1 PFSLGQAV
9 SQNASPLPDPPPSV
23 SDALRARLISY
34 YLGETGTWCNTTD
47 SEMHFTVKGIHKIM
61 KSIAFSSAA
70 MALASRQLDN
80 AKGGS
85 SQLTLN
91 LYQDTIQ
98 FLLRHDPKVADPSI
112 LATCTLLCVYE
123 MMSSGVPEWRR
134 HLRGCAGLL
143 RMRNSNGNSEG
154 IVKTCFWAF
163 TRIDVWAAF
172 IMEQSTLIPTDS
184 WVQDESVAS
193 VAAKNDLDDYCNLAI
208 LIFAKI
214 VNVTG
219 PILQNAAL
227 SSSEVAPIVN
237 DLWNELQAWLS
248 YRPKDALPLM
258 SAGPTRSNPFPT
270 VVFATSSPICGHT
283 FYHAGCILLLQ
294 TGLLQPSLD
303 ARDQD
308 LDPVWHARELVGLS
322 ISNESHFGALGCSQ
336 DFFSPNWVN
345 QLQPLYI
352 AGRVFG
358 SWKLRPGRKHDLNH
372 SADKSRHRQ
381 PGLPRHD
388 EQPAELDPDMD
399 DFPAEKMAIL
409 RQLATIERST
419 GWKTSDR
426 ARDLRVLW
434 KLEH

>member
-1 PFSLGQAV
+1 MLRLSDTDVATLTSIETQLRSGRPPRGEHVFQGSAVQGVADKDVLFQGGPDVTTPQQVVDETDGNESTASTGELTSSHVRCDHANNVLDEIPVDGPTGDPDLATQTARLDDCEQLYPPFQHVTPPLIPDGRLAASTSQAEGAGAFIPPFSLGQAV

-34 YLGETGTWCNTTD
+34 YLRETGTWCNTTD
-47 SEMHFTVKGIHKIM
+47 SEMHFTIKGIHKLM
-61 KSIAFSSAA
+61 KSMAFSSAA

-98 FLLRHDPKVADPSI
+98 FLLRHDPNVADPSI

-123 MMSSGVPEWRR
+123 MMASGVSEWRR

-143 RMRNSNGNSEG
+143 RMRNWNGDSEG

-163 TRIDVWAAF
+163 ARIDVWAAF

-214 VNVTG
+214 VNVAG
-219 PILQNAAL
+219 PRLQNATL
-227 SSSEVAPIVN
+227 SSPEVAPIVN

-270 VVFATSSPICGHT
+270 VVFATSSPSKKAFH
-283 FYHAGCILLLQ
+283 
-294 TGLLQPSLD
+294 
-303 ARDQD
+303 
-308 LDPVWHARELVGLS
+308 
-322 ISNESHFGALGCSQ
+322 
-336 DFFSPNWVN
+336 
-345 QLQPLYI
+345 
-352 AGRVFG
+352 
-358 SWKLRPGRKHDLNH
+358 
-372 SADKSRHRQ
+372 
-381 PGLPRHD
+381 
-388 EQPAELDPDMD
+388 
-399 DFPAEKMAIL
+399 
-409 RQLATIERST
+409 
-419 GWKTSDR
+419 
-426 ARDLRVLW
+426 
-434 KLEH
+434 

>member
-1 PFSLGQAV
+1 MPPRTRSRFGCYVLGVPHAQGVADIDLLSQGGPEVVDETDEDRSAASTRKFTSPHVRCGQANNVLDESPVDGTTGDPDAATQTARLDDCKQLYPPFQRVTPPLIPDGRLAASTSHAGAAGAFLPPFSLGQAV

-98 FLLRHDPKVADPSI
+98 FLLRHDPKVADPFI

-134 HLRGCAGLL
+134 HLRRRHRQNLLLGLYKN
-143 RMRNSNGNSEG
+143 RS
-154 IVKTCFWAF
+154 
-163 TRIDVWAAF
+163 DVWAAF

-270 VVFATSSPICGHT
+270 VVFATSSPSKK
-283 FYHAGCILLLQ
+283 A
-294 TGLLQPSLD
+294 
-303 ARDQD
+303 
-308 LDPVWHARELVGLS
+308 
-322 ISNESHFGALGCSQ
+322 SH
-336 DFFSPNWVN
+336 
-345 QLQPLYI
+345 
-352 AGRVFG
+352 
-358 SWKLRPGRKHDLNH
+358 
-372 SADKSRHRQ
+372 
-381 PGLPRHD
+381 
-388 EQPAELDPDMD
+388 
-399 DFPAEKMAIL
+399 
-409 RQLATIERST
+409 
-419 GWKTSDR
+419 
-426 ARDLRVLW
+426 
-434 KLEH
+434 

>member
-1 PFSLGQAV
+1 MQGVADIDLLSQGGPEVVDETDEDRSAASTRKFTSPHVRCGQANNVLDESPVDGTTGDPDAATQTARLDDCKQLYPPFQRVTPPLIPDGRLAASTSHAGAAGAFLPPFSLGQAV

-98 FLLRHDPKVADPSI
+98 FLLRHDPKVADPFI
-112 LATCTLLCVYE
+112 LATCT
-123 MMSSGVPEWRR
+123 S
-134 HLRGCAGLL
+134 
-143 RMRNSNGNSEG
+143 
-154 IVKTCFWAF
+154 
-163 TRIDVWAAF
+163 DVWAAF

-270 VVFATSSPICGHT
+270 VVFATSSPSKK
-283 FYHAGCILLLQ
+283 A
-294 TGLLQPSLD
+294 
-303 ARDQD
+303 
-308 LDPVWHARELVGLS
+308 
-322 ISNESHFGALGCSQ
+322 SH
-336 DFFSPNWVN
+336 
-345 QLQPLYI
+345 
-352 AGRVFG
+352 
-358 SWKLRPGRKHDLNH
+358 
-372 SADKSRHRQ
+372 
-381 PGLPRHD
+381 
-388 EQPAELDPDMD
+388 
-399 DFPAEKMAIL
+399 
-409 RQLATIERST
+409 
-419 GWKTSDR
+419 
-426 ARDLRVLW
+426 
-434 KLEH
+434 